1 MWQKEKVPVTEETE
15 APNALATCDLPV
27 TIKTPVE
34 TSEVGDPELCFNEN
48 MVCTSDL
55 RRFTKCEKPFLIK
68 NLYAKM
74 SSKKNP
80 LQNWLAFLI

>member
-15 APNALATCDLPV
+15 AQNALATCDLPV

-34 TSEVGDPELCFNEN
+34 TSEVGDPELCFNDN

-55 RRFTKCEKPFLIK
+55 RHITTVV
-68 NLYAKM
+68 
-74 SSKKNP
+74 
-80 LQNWLAFLI
+80 